1 MTWPHISDEL
11 QFFSRLL
18 QTGSEWTISKM
29 TNSIVGIAQWVVTD
43 HTVVSFEDAKAREA
57 VVKEQRAS
65 LAAMKKASGLIGH
78 KASGRDPRR
87 RGNKR
92 KPETEDAL
100 RAQAR
105 KNEKKGGEGKTM
117 PSSDSAGSAETDEET
132 SCDEHWSNILTT
144 LRKKAF
150 VKQKLWAP
158 EEGPPA
164 GRATGG
170 PSAGDETREPLADD
184 ETRRPIGGRRAA
196 RALEA
201 HGLATLAEVRSHGVL
216 VGFGITCR
224 CHNNVDDRPG
234 VICKRELP
242 LGNPPMSHVE
252 AKLRLKRWYVAG
264 SQETW
269 DPHTARTSHIKFGGR
284 NLRDLDSR
292 AEGWATITEWDL
304 SDMARRRGA
313 P

>member
-1 MTWPHISDEL
+1 MPEC
-11 QFFSRLL
+11 F
-18 QTGSEWTISKM
+18 TGL
-29 TNSIVGIAQWVVTD
+29 IAGAVLRREQ
-43 HTVVSFEDAKAREA
+43 DA
-57 VVKEQRAS
+57 
-65 LAAMKKASGLIGH
+65 ASGVVWPAGPYSAANPAPPPPYSADVAPPPPPCSAMPQPAGPPLCLSPG
-78 KASGRDPRR
+78 GVEDVPRIESR
-87 RGNKR
+87 PPPRVT
-92 KPETEDAL
+92 PPAE
-100 RAQAR
+100 RA
-105 KNEKKGGEGKTM
+105 T
-117 PSSDSAGSAETDEET
+117 
-132 SCDEHWSNILTT
+132 
-144 LRKKAF
+144 
-150 VKQKLWAP
+150 
-158 EEGPPA
+158 EGPA
-164 GRATGG
+164 
-170 PSAGDETREPLADD
+170 AGDETMGPLADD
-184 ETRRPIGGRRAA
+184 ETRGPLAADNIAALRPTGGRRAA

-234 VICKRELP
+234 IICKKQLP

>member
-1 MTWPHISDEL
+1 M
-11 QFFSRLL
+11 R
-18 QTGSEWTISKM
+18 
-29 TNSIVGIAQWVVTD
+29 
-43 HTVVSFEDAKAREA
+43 
-57 VVKEQRAS
+57 
-65 LAAMKKASGLIGH
+65 
-78 KASGRDPRR
+78 
-87 RGNKR
+87 
-92 KPETEDAL
+92 
-100 RAQAR
+100 
-105 KNEKKGGEGKTM
+105 KKGGKGKQM
-117 PSSDSAGSAETDEET
+117 ASSDSAGSADTDEET

-150 VKQKLWAP
+150 AKQKLWAP

-164 GRATGG
+164 ERATQG
-170 PSAGDETREPLADD
+170 PSAGDETRGPLADD
-184 ETRRPIGGRRAA
+184 ETRGPLAADNIAALRPIGGRRAA

-234 VICKRELP
+234 IICKKQLP

-292 AEGWATITEWDL
+292 AEGWATITESDL
-304 SDMARRRGA
+304 NDMARRRGA